1 MPKQTR
7 TRERA
12 ALIDRFFELKVA
24 LERRFRAPLPPDLRG
39 ELQSVTLHQLEV
51 LGVLKHGS
59 LRMRD
64 LARELDVSEPAA
76 TAIADRLVRHGLV
89 ERHDDP
95 NDRRTVRLELSA
107 RARNLLERVEAA
119 RRAAMLEL
127 FEAISEDQLRS
138 LIDVFETLAAEP
150 SATAVRER
158 GEGAA

>member
-12 ALIDRFFELKVA
+12 ALIDRFFDLKLG
-24 LERRFRAPLPPDLRG
+24 LERRFRAPLPPELRS

-59 LRMRD
+59 MRMRD

-89 ERHDDP
+89 ERQDDP

-119 RRAAMLEL
+119 RRAAMLEV
-127 FEAISEDQLRS
+127 FEVISEEQLRS

-150 SATAVRER
+150 AATPVHEH

>member
-1 MPKQTR
+1 MPRQ

-12 ALIDRFFELKVA
+12 ALLDRLFELKGV
-24 LERRFRAPLPPDLRG
+24 LVRQFRVPLPEELRG
-39 ELQSVTLHQLEV
+39 EMQSVTLHQLEV

-59 LRMRD
+59 MRMRD
-64 LARELDVSEPAA
+64 LARELDVGEPAA

-107 RARNLLERVEAA
+107 QARDLIERVEEA
-119 RRAAMLEL
+119 RRAAMIRA
-127 FEAISEDQLRS
+127 FEAISDDQLRS
-138 LIDVFETLAAEP
+138 LIDVFETLAAAAE
-150 SATAVRER
+150 SSHGEAR